1 MIIFNF
7 QFIMASAMEMVC
19 NTLGIDRVN
28 MDGKIILIEE
38 QHGTNANFLVNAI
51 LSHALKQMNVVCL
64 VLCHN
69 TFSHYHNIGM
79 RLGYNLLALKE
90 KGQVTVVEPMKIVT
104 TNIADIRKDSVD
116 KEKMIIPDAG
126 SAENIDIAHRLF
138 TCVREKYEEAA
149 KFDESVVVIFD
160 DINHL
165 LDFGFSVHDVM
176 YFVRYLR
183 SFLALHP
190 SSQLCIL
197 THTYQ
202 DNSQTSNT
210 DVVTNALKHMV
221 HLCVTTQP
229 FRTGHSSDA
238 SGKLTI
244 HWRID
249 SIRSKYHWAE
259 KTTHLFKLLDW
270 QVKIGAP
277 GAASILS

>member
-1 MIIFNF
+1 
-7 QFIMASAMEMVC
+7 MASAMEMVC

-28 MDGKIILIEE
+28 MDSKIILIEE

-51 LSHALKQMNVVCL
+51 LSHALKQKKAVCL

-69 TFSHYHNIGM
+69 TFGHYHNIGM

-90 KGQVTVVEPMKIVT
+90 KGQVTVAEPMKIVA
-104 TNIADIRKDSVD
+104 TNIADMCKDSAD
-116 KEKMIIPDAG
+116 KEKMIIPDAA
-126 SAENIDIAHRLF
+126 SMENIDIAHRLF
-138 TCVREKYEEAA
+138 TCVRKKYDEAA
-149 KFDESVVVIFD
+149 KFGESVVFIFD

-165 LDFGFSVHDVM
+165 LDFGLSLHDVM

-183 SFLALHP
+183 SFVALHP
-190 SSQLCIL
+190 LSQLCIL
-197 THTYQ
+197 THTFQ
-202 DNSQTSNT
+202 DDSQTSNT
-210 DVVTNALKHMV
+210 DVVAKILKYMA

-238 SGKLTI
+238 SGKLII

-249 SIRSKYHWAE
+249 SIRLKFHWAE

-277 GAASILS
+277 GAASVLS

>member
-1 MIIFNF
+1 
-7 QFIMASAMEMVC
+7 MASTMEMVC

-28 MDGKIILIEE
+28 MDSKIILIEE

-51 LSHALKQMNVVCL
+51 LSHALKQTKAVCL

-69 TFSHYHNIGM
+69 TFSHYHNVGM
-79 RLGYNLLALKE
+79 RLGYNLLTLKE
-90 KGQVTVVEPMKIVT
+90 KGQVTVAEPMKIVAA
-104 TNIADIRKDSVD
+104 NIADMYKDSVNQ
-116 KEKMIIPDAG
+116 EELIIPDFA
-126 SAENIDIAHRLF
+126 STENIDIAHRLF
-138 TCVREKYEEAA
+138 TCVRKKYDEAA
-149 KFDESVVVIFD
+149 KFNESVVFIFD

-165 LDFGFSVHDVM
+165 LDFGLSVQDVM

-183 SFLALHP
+183 SFAALHP
-190 SSQLCIL
+190 LSELCIL

-202 DNSQTSNT
+202 DDSQTSNT
-210 DVVTNALKHMV
+210 DVVAKILKYMA

-229 FRTGHSSDA
+229 FKTGYSSDA
-238 SGKLTI
+238 SGKLII